1 MDDIINNLRSQVH
14 THIVGRNLIYRPS
27 VTSTNDVVLK
37 LAAAGAPE
45 GTVVLA
51 GEQTAGRGRLQRT
64 WLSPRGNIAFSVL
77 LYPTLERLPYLIM
90 VSSLAVARAI
100 ESAAGVTAGIK
111 WPNDVQVNGRKVC
124 GILIENHIRDRDVRS
139 VIGIGI
145 NVGTYPADL
154 PSTATSATSLE
165 QEAGRSISKA
175 DLLAALFAEM
185 DRLYTLLPG
194 RPGLVYRAW
203 QRRLVTLGKPVK
215 VISGTEVIIGVAED
229 VNRDG
234 SLRLRLPDGSVTVVV
249 CGDVSL
255 RDGTSPSMGEVR

>member
-14 THIVGRNLIYRPS
+14 TQIVGRSLIYRPS
-27 VTSTNDVVLK
+27 VTSTNDVVIE

-51 GEQTAGRGRLQRT
+51 GEQTAGRGRLRRT

-77 LYPTLERLPYLIM
+77 LCPTLERLPYLIM
-90 VSSLAVARAI
+90 VSSVAVARAI
-100 ESAAGVTAGIK
+100 ESATGVRAGIK

-145 NVGTYPADL
+145 NVETYPADL

-165 QEAGRSISKA
+165 REAGRSISQA

-185 DRLYTLLPG
+185 DRLYTLMQS
-194 RPGLVYRAW
+194 RPGTMYRAW
-203 QRRLVTLGKPVK
+203 QRRQVTLGKPGR
-215 VISGTEVIIGVAED
+215 VISAADVSSGTAED
-229 VNRDG
+229 VDRDG
-234 SLRLRLPDGSVTVVV
+234 SLRLRLPDGSTTVVV
-249 CGDVSL
+249 SGDVSL
-255 RDGTSPSMGEVR
+255 REGS